1 MIDTTQLT
9 NLISAFRVETEKESI
24 SPETVGSLLQNI
36 TDLLANASSSTE
48 QQIFENWKAIL
59 SQLHLVESVEQGANN
74 VEHVNITMS
83 LRDLANGGRTGANFQ
98 IEPATEQR
106 AGVMTAAQA
115 QTLAAL
121 NLAVDALK
129 LAAVNL
135 ANKNTEQD
143 NRLDIIQGRSD
154 VITDMSQGSDH
165 ASKVYL
171 TIRKENLK
179 TGAIYNKINNKEIA
193 AATSEKA
200 GVMTAQQAKD
210 LQKAV
215 NGLLVQE
222 ELIRV
227 LHSIDL
233 VVTSIEDRPYRKDC
247 LYYGVEYCDLYAG
260 ERFPADDDIMIP
272 GATTEHAGVMT
283 AKQVQ
288 RLDDAERDIFNLRKA
303 FVSVSGGATGQLLP
317 IALRIGSGEGPLQV
331 LGALPLIE
339 KGYFPY
345 LFRFSRK
352 RNRITERNEHD
363 EIIRKHGP
371 VRKGWNMVGKVD
383 AIRVANDGTVS
394 IRKNVFKHPMIDTE
408 LLDEFQTNAKFF
420 IKEET
425 DSKGTP
431 YVSYG
436 KTQVKLTREVN
447 GQEVRRKVRLLY
459 GIAFA
464 DYKVG
469 PRGALDMSRLVT
481 PIVPFHVCNLLLDT
495 DSSVWI
501 FER

>member
-115 QTLAAL
+115 QTLAVL
-121 NLAVDALK
+121 NVAVDALK

-143 NRLDIIQGRSD
+143 NRLDIIQGGNS
-154 VITDMSQGSDH
+154 VITAIMQGSPH
-165 ASKVYL
+165 LSKVYFN
-171 TIRKENLK
+171 IRKENLK
-179 TGAIYNKINNKEIA
+179 TGEIYNKSNNKEIA
-193 AATSEKA
+193 AATNEQA
-200 GVMTAQQAKD
+200 GVMTAQNVKD
-210 LQKAV
+210 LQRAV
-215 NGLLVQE
+215 NGLLVQD

-233 VVTSIEDRPYRKDC
+233 VVTGIEDRPYRKDC
-247 LYYGVEYCDLYAG
+247 LYYGVEYCELYAG

-272 GATTEHAGVMT
+272 GATIEHAGVMT
-283 AKQVQ
+283 ARQVQ
-288 RLDDAERDIFNLRKA
+288 RLDDAERDIFYLRKA
-303 FVSVSGGATGQLLP
+303 IGSVGGGGTGQLLP
-317 IALRIGSGEGPLQV
+317 IALRIGKGGEPLRV

-345 LFRFSRK
+345 LFRYSRK
-352 RNRITERNEHD
+352 TNRITDRDDHD
-363 EIIRKHGP
+363 ELIKKHGP
-371 VRKGWNMVGKVD
+371 IRKGWNMVGK
-383 AIRVANDGTVS
+383 AGTIKVANDGTVT
-394 IRKNVFKHPMIDTE
+394 IGKNAFKHPLIDTE
-408 LLDEFQTNAKFF
+408 QLEDRQTDAKFF
-420 IKEET
+420 LKE
-425 DSKGTP
+425 DVDYRGNP

-436 KTQVKLTREVN
+436 KAHVSLTRMKGGVEM
-447 GQEVRRKVRLLY
+447 RRKVRLLY
-459 GIAFA
+459 GIAFV

-481 PIVPFHVCNLLLDT
+481 PIVPFHVSNVLLDI
-495 DSSVWI
+495 DRSVWI